1 VSFELKKLAVDKTV
15 TGTDPTPGDE
25 LSYSF
30 RPSVL
35 GAPRNFRLSA
45 HTLEWDIGR
54 RSGRLAFDRVT
65 RVRMSFRPV
74 TLQNHR
80 FVTEIWS
87 TDGPRLDIVSSSWK
101 SMVEQI
107 RLDHDYRIFISE
119 LHRRLAAAGTQ
130 ARFDTGTNPLT
141 YWAGLAVFVATGLA
155 LAFIITRAVQ
165 SRAIAAALL
174 VGAFLAA
181 FLWQAG
187 NFFRRNRPGRYRPG
201 ALPAELLPKG

>member
-1 VSFELKKLAVDKTV
+1 LAVDKTV
-15 TGTDPTPGDE
+15 TETNSDPAPGDE
-25 LSYSF
+25 LNYSF

-35 GAPRNFRLSA
+35 GAPRSFRLSA
-45 HTLEWDIGR
+45 DALAWDIGR
-54 RSGRLAFDRVT
+54 RSGRVALDRVR
-65 RVRMSFRPV
+65 RVRMSFRPA

-87 TDGPRLDIVSSSWK
+87 SDGPRLDIVSSSWK
-101 SMVEQI
+101 SMVEQVK
-107 RLDHDYRIFISE
+107 LDRDYRVFITE
-119 LHRRLAAAGTQ
+119 LHRRLAAMGTT

-155 LAFIITRAVQ
+155 LAIIITRAVQ
-165 SRAIAAALL
+165 GRAIGAAIL

-187 NFFRRNRPGRYRPG
+187 NFFRRNRPGRYRPD